1 MINKAGRETVAWA
14 LGAIATL
21 IAIWGYVDAQHEPSG
36 TVAAALE
43 VMLGVV
49 EDDRA
54 ADLYWLN
61 EKEKNEG
68 LTPHEVG
75 RKGSIEAGLRRIE
88 RKQRA
93 LDDE

>member
-14 LGAIATL
+14 LGAISAL

-36 TVAAALE
+36 TVEAALE
-43 VMLGVV
+43 VMLGVA

-54 ADLYWLN
+54 ADLYWLK
-61 EKEKNEG
+61 EKEKTVG
-68 LTPHEVG
+68 LTPHELG
-75 RKGSIEAGLRRIE
+75 RKGSLEAGLKRIE
-88 RKQRA
+88 RKQKA